1 MITERCAR
9 PLDPVHQ
16 TDQVIHPAVSP
27 AREENTKR
35 KITKKKII
43 WGTPWETSRIKH
55 KAKLLTVVSSSAFTI
70 QEAKLWEI
78 WAFSGP
84 NAAITGSLRRGGKKL
99 QNTSGSA
106 RCTVDGKREQKA

>member
-35 KITKKKII
+35 KITKKENKY
-43 WGTPWETSRIKH
+43 E
-55 KAKLLTVVSSSAFTI
+55 KLL
-70 QEAKLWEI
+70 EK
-78 WAFSGP
+78 P
-84 NAAITGSLRRGGKKL
+84 PGS
-99 QNTSGSA
+99 NTKQSY
-106 RCTVDGKREQKA
+106 